1 MDIDEAKS
9 ILIAN
14 LKGSKR
20 KRSSLITIAKATRL
34 LLRNYRS
41 TKNLAED
48 FDVSRPIIESFD
60 KINDQPE
67 EIKKLIAEGKILL
80 DASTKL
86 STISDITKRIELAN
100 AVAGLTAFDT
110 RYVVDYWK
118 KHPELSAEKCK
129 RIVLNSK
136 SIKKVIHVLVIP
148 LEAKHYNAFQLA
160 AKAKG
165 LKSEDAARLAIMEWL
180 EKHNMGEKL

>member
-1 MDIDEAKS
+1 MEIDKAKA

-14 LKGSKR
+14 LKGKKR

-34 LLRNYRS
+34 LLRNYES
-41 TKNLAED
+41 TKKLASE

-67 EIKKLIAEGKILL
+67 EIKKLIEERKILL

-110 RYVVDYWK
+110 RYVIDYWK

-129 RIVLNSK
+129 RIVLDSK
-136 SIKKVIHVLVIP
+136 SITKEIHVLIIP
-148 LEAKHYNAFQLA
+148 LETEHYNAFQLA
-160 AKAKG
+160 AKTRG

-180 EKHNMGEKL
+180 EKHTPGEKL

>member
-20 KRSSLITIAKATRL
+20 KRSSLITIARATRL
-34 LLRNYRS
+34 LLRNYGS
-41 TKNLAED
+41 TKKLASE

-60 KINDQPE
+60 KINDQPK
-67 EIKKLIAEGKILL
+67 EIKKLIEEGKVLL

-110 RYVVDYWK
+110 RYVIDYWK

-129 RIVLNSK
+129 RIVLDSK
-136 SIKKVIHVLVIP
+136 SITKEIHVLVIP
-148 LEAKHYNAFQLA
+148 LEAEQYNAFQLA
-160 AKAKG
+160 AKTKG
-165 LKSEDAARLAIMEWL
+165 LKTEDAARLAIMEWL
-180 EKHNMGEKL
+180 EKHAQGEKL

>member
-20 KRSSLITIAKATRL
+20 KRSSLITIARATRL
-34 LLRNYRS
+34 LLRNHGS
-41 TKNLAED
+41 TKELASE

-60 KINDQPE
+60 KINDQPK
-67 EIKKLIAEGKILL
+67 EIKKLIEEGKVLL

-110 RYVVDYWK
+110 RHVIDYWK

-129 RIVLNSK
+129 NVALDSK
-136 SIKKVIHVLVIP
+136 SVIKEIHVLVIP
-148 LEAKHYNAFQLA
+148 LGAEQYNAFQLVA
-160 AKAKG
+160 TTKG
-165 LKSEDAARLAIMEWL
+165 LKTEDAARSAIMEWL
-180 EKHNMGEKL
+180 EKHTQEEKL